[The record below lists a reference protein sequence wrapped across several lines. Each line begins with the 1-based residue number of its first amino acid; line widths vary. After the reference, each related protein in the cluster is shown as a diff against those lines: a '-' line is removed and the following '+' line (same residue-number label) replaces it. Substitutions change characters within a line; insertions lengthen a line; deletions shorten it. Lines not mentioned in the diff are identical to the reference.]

1 MSGACVDLATQRA
14 FLHRRR
20 KGIWN
25 PARLF
30 ATIAMG
36 NMETGLVQDKKA
48 LLRET
53 AGLATQYDIVRFLK
67 RVTEAYAMR
76 AFLVARMPA
85 GAAQA
90 IQSVSVV
97 SSWPTELVARYDRSA
112 LLSSSPVFGRI
123 AASTLPFALDLEQQA
138 TGKSGR
144 ELEILALFRD
154 YSMPRFAIF
163 PVCDPEGQRGMV
175 SFYGDRSL
183 PTDQEML
190 ELTML
195 AIQVFD
201 RLYQIGRSE
210 HRPGEDL
217 TEREIDCLNWTAA
230 GKTSAEISEILGL
243 SEHTINH
250 YLNRAT
256 RKLDTVN
263 RTQAVAK
270 AIRTGI
276 IS

>member
-1 MSGACVDLATQRA
+1 
-14 FLHRRR
+14 
-20 KGIWN
+20 
-25 PARLF
+25 
-30 ATIAMG
+30 MG
-36 NMETGLVQDKKA
+36 KMETGLVQDREA

-53 AGLATQYDIVRFLK
+53 SALATQYDIVRFLK

-76 AFLVARMPA
+76 AFLVARMP
-85 GAAQA
+85 GCTAQSL
-90 IQSVSVV
+90 QSVSVV
-97 SSWPTELVARYDRSA
+97 SSWPAELMTRYDRGTMLPA
-112 LLSSSPVFGRI
+112 SPVFGRI
-123 AASTLPFALDLEQQA
+123 VSTTVPFAVDLEQQA
-138 TGKSGR
+138 AGKSGR
-144 ELEILALFRD
+144 EAEIFALFRT
-154 YSMPRFAIF
+154 YSMQRFAVI
-163 PVCDPEGQRGMV
+163 PVADPDGHRGIV
-175 SFYGDRSL
+175 SFYGDRPL
-183 PTDQEML
+183 PTNQEML
-190 ELTML
+190 ELTMMG
-195 AIQVFD
+195 IQIFD
-201 RLYQIGRSE
+201 RLFQIGRHD

-243 SEHTINH
+243 SEHTVNH